1 MGSHLID
8 SPVFGHLWATDE
20 SRALFSDVGRIER
33 WLQVLA
39 ALARSQ
45 AELGII
51 PASSAAAIATLDARA
66 VDLDAVA
73 AGTRQTSHST
83 LGFIRVLQEL
93 LPSDAAEHVYYG
105 ITVQDLT
112 DTATALEIDA
122 VGRMLFRDLVAIEA
136 DLVEL
141 AEQHRDTPM
150 VGRTHGQP
158 GAPITFGFKA
168 ASWCDEIGRAVDRL
182 AAGRSEWVV
191 GQLGGAVGTLAFFG
205 DDALALRAS
214 FCRHLGLGEPDISWL
229 TARDRLGDF
238 AACVALAVTGLAR
251 LANEVYVLQRREL
264 GEVLEPTSGSTVGS
278 ITMPHKR
285 NPEISEQVVTLARL
299 VRTQAALLAD
309 TMVQEHERD
318 GRGWKAEWVAFPELA
333 HYGAAAAALSR
344 QMVAGLEVV
353 PEAMLA
359 NLRAA
364 GDTTSE
370 HLLALVSARLGKHR
384 AQAVLN
390 DAYRVAAS
398 TGRPL
403 AEVLASELT
412 TEELAEL
419 DVIDVGAAG
428 PLVDRVVRTARR
440 RRDDPGCRWG

>member
-1 MGSHLID
+1 MGAHLID

-20 SRALFSDVGRIER
+20 SRRLFGDAARIER
-33 WLQVLA
+33 WLQVLT

-51 PASSAAAIATLDARA
+51 PASSAAAIADLDAGA

-73 AGTRQTSHST
+73 AGTRRTSHST
-83 LGFIRVLQEL
+83 LGFIQVLQSL
-93 LPSDAAEHVYYG
+93 LPGEAAEHVYVG

-122 VGRMLFRDLVAIEA
+122 VGRLLVRDLLAVEA
-136 DLVEL
+136 GLLDL

-158 GAPITFGFKA
+158 GAPITFGFKV
-168 ASWCDEIGRAVDRL
+168 ASWCDEIGRALDRL
-182 AAGRSEWVV
+182 VTGRAEWVV

-205 DDALALRAS
+205 DDALVLRSS
-214 FCRHLGLGEPDISWL
+214 FCRRLGVGEPDISWL
-229 TARDRLGDF
+229 TARDRLAHF
-238 AACVALAVTGLAR
+238 ASCVALAVSGLAR
-251 LANEVYVLQRREL
+251 VANEVYVLQRREL

-285 NPEISEQVVTLARL
+285 NPEVSEQVVTLARL
-299 VRTQAALLAD
+299 VRTQAALLGD

-333 HYGAAAAALSR
+333 HYACAAAALSR

-353 PEAMLA
+353 PDAMLA

-364 GDTTSE
+364 ADTTSE
-370 HLLALVSARLGKHR
+370 HLLRVMSARLGKHR
-384 AQAVLN
+384 AQSVLN
-390 DAYRVAAS
+390 DAYRVAAR

-403 AEVLASELT
+403 VEVLGSEVT
-412 TEELAEL
+412 ADELVDL
-419 DVIDVGAAG
+419 DVIDTGAAG
-428 PLVDRVVRTARR
+428 PMVDRVVATARR
-440 RRDDPGCRWG
+440 RRDDGTRRWD